1 MFFLWTRC
9 ELLQILSL
17 IQELYR
23 ILVSNLFFYKSHK
36 IIFLDNHLTIWG
48 VINWNAQW
56 IYQKLGK
63 CYPED
68 IQYICSLGSAMNYL
82 SFQRFRSI
90 NRATIPLNF
99 CFTSTFPSPLLI
111 LFYLFLF
118 CLHLISDCPVVIAV
132 FVNLV
137 L

>member
-1 MFFLWTRC
+1 MFFLWTSC

-17 IQELYR
+17 IKELYR
-23 ILVSNLFFYKSHK
+23 ILVSNLFFYKSHN
-36 IIFLDNHLTIWG
+36 IIFLDSHLTIWG

-63 CYPED
+63 CCPGDTHYR
-68 IQYICSLGSAMNYL
+68 CSLGSAMHCL
-82 SFQRFRSI
+82 SFQRFPSI
-90 NRATIPLNF
+90 SRATIPLNF

-111 LFYLFLF
+111 LFCLFLF